1 MKKYLLALVA
11 LSLSASA
18 AFAQG
23 TSKMPENEVLPF
35 TQINHNPVTSAFA
48 GAGSAYNGT
57 AAWSAFSNASILP
70 FYEGTMDMAAGFQMW
85 APGTSK
91 STNIGIGTAV
101 RIAPRLAFS
110 VGYALNLYPT
120 DPTFDFAAKHH
131 VIALGVGI
139 GLGESFSIG
148 ANARYAV
155 ENELPDYSLSGFSGD
170 IFMAYQFNPDFRVT
184 AGVSTL
190 GTSVSAKNGKKYSQP
205 TSAQVAVDWGTHF
218 AQVHALHVMAD
229 GAYYF
234 SGHYAVAA
242 GLQYSWNE
250 MVFVRAGY
258 RFASKYSDTSSNEV
272 RECVIPSHL
281 AVGIGAKFAGVHIDL
296 SYLTASKALGNTL
309 NIGLGYSF

>member
-1 MKKYLLALVA
+1 MKKHLLALVA

-23 TSKMPENEVLPF
+23 TDALGF

-48 GAGSAYNGT
+48 GAGSASNGS

-70 FYEGTMDMAAGFQMW
+70 FYEGTMDMAAGFQLW

-101 RIAPRLAFS
+101 KIAPRIAFA
-110 VGYALNLYPT
+110 VGYTLNNGQAYEVYDYNGQITGNFSPK
-120 DPTFDFAAKHH
+120 DH
-131 VIALGVGI
+131 VIALGAGF

-148 ANARYAV
+148 VNARYAMQKLSA
-155 ENELPDYSLSGFSGD
+155 EDSFSGFSGD
-170 IFMAYQFNPDFRVT
+170 LFVAYQFNPDFRVT

-190 GTSVSAKNGKKYSQP
+190 GTSITASNRKKFSQP
-205 TSAQVAVDWGTHF
+205 ASAQVAVDWGTHF

-229 GAYYF
+229 AAYYF
-234 SGHYAVAA
+234 SGNFGAAA
-242 GLQYSWNE
+242 GLQYSWND

-258 RFASKYSDTSSNEV
+258 RFATEY
-272 RECVIPSHL
+272 CVIPSHL
-281 AVGIGAKFAGVHIDL
+281 ALGIGAKFAGVHIDL

>member
-1 MKKYLLALVA
+1 MKKYLLALAA
-11 LSLSASA
+11 LSLSASV

-23 TSKMPENEVLPF
+23 TDALGF

-70 FYEGTMDMAAGFQMW
+70 FYEGTMDMAAGLQLW

-101 RIAPRLAFS
+101 KFTRRIAFS
-110 VGYALNLYPT
+110 VGYTMNSGQSYDLLDYNGQVSGKFSPK
-120 DPTFDFAAKHH
+120 DH
-131 VIALGVGI
+131 VIALGAGF
-139 GLGESFSIG
+139 GLGESFG
-148 ANARYAV
+148 VGVNLRYAMQK
-155 ENELPDYSLSGFSGD
+155 LSAEDSFGGVSGD
-170 IFMAYQFNPDFRVT
+170 VFVAYQFNPDFRVT

-190 GTSVSAKNGKKYSQP
+190 GTAITANNRKKFSQP
-205 TSAQVAVDWGTHF
+205 ANAKLAVDWGTRF
-218 AQVHALHVMAD
+218 AEVHSLHLMAD
-229 GAYYF
+229 GEYYF
-234 SGHYAVAA
+234 SGNFGVAA
-242 GLQYSWNE
+242 GLQFSWND

-258 RFASKYSDTSSNEV
+258 RFASEY
-272 RECVIPSHL
+272 CVIPSHL
-281 AVGIGAKFAGVHIDL
+281 ALGIGAKFFGVHVDV